1 MAPVSGQH
9 LDRLGPRRPILSGA
23 ALTLVATVLLAAL
36 SESLATLPAIC
47 IYVVFALGQST
58 MVGNTMTTSLSFLPE
73 ATKPDGNAVINT
85 LQQLVGAIG
94 TSVVTAVVNASQAGA
109 ADLAW
114 ATIVGTR
121 QAYVLLA
128 VAAVAPLASMA
139 WVTREG

>member
-23 ALTLVATVLLAAL
+23 ALALVATVLLAAL